1 MAGPRNVALIRFNHS
16 SQRAAVS
23 FSLGLDLKCGL
34 VMIRLRQE
42 LQCISV
48 HRCPKEHQ
56 LWSSRYHTAVKTAVG
71 TGLSWGRLQRG
82 APPTSPAS
90 PRPAFIVIPPRS
102 NSGCSYFPGI
112 SNAILAL
119 STWELSLCPKPKE
132 LLHQ

>member
-71 TGLSWGRLQRG
+71 TGLSWGRLQGERLLQ
-82 APPTSPAS
+82 ALRPPD
-90 PRPAFIVIPPRS
+90 R
-102 NSGCSYFPGI
+102 
-112 SNAILAL
+112 
-119 STWELSLCPKPKE
+119 LSL
-132 LLHQ
+132 LSLQGAIQAVLISQASQMLF